1 MRLALQPSA
10 YNSVEEPRRHEMK
23 RTLAAALLFAA
34 SGLVAQNLTS
44 QSKAGELKNDTGIDF
59 VQIQHGEFMM
69 GCSVGDIDCNANERP
84 IHHVQITKPFEIGKY
99 EVTQAQWQ
107 AVMGSNPSTMKGENR
122 PVETVSKSEVQSFL
136 NKLNQGNDGFHYRLP
151 TEAEWEYAARSGSND
166 SFAGKL
172 DDIAWY
178 AGNSE
183 DETH

>member
-69 GCSVGDIDCNANERP
+69 GCSTGDIDCNADERP
-84 IHHVQITKPFEIGKY
+84 IHHVQITKPFQIGKF
-99 EVTQAQWQ
+99 ELTQAQWQ
-107 AVMGSNPSTMKGENR
+107 GVMGSNPSTIKGDDH
-122 PVETVSKSEVQSFL
+122 PVETVTKDDAHDFL
-136 NKLNQGNDGFHYRLP
+136 NRLN
-151 TEAEWEYAARSGSND
+151 ARN
-166 SFAGKL
+166 
-172 DDIAWY
+172 
-178 AGNSE
+178 
-183 DETH
+183 